1 MTSCRQNRSA
11 PSITL
16 LLLNGIHYN
25 ELTDPQLI
33 PLVEMRG
40 ITKRFPGGVVANDGV
55 DFTLYAGE
63 VHALLGEN
71 GAGKTTLMNILYG
84 LYSKDE
90 GEILIEGRRVNIR
103 SPKDA
108 IRHGLG
114 MVHQQFKLI
123 PKHSVLENVVLGLKE
138 AGIVLDYGKLRSM
151 LSELVA
157 RYGWNVSPDD
167 YVWQLTASQKQQVEI
182 LKMLVRRAKVLIL
195 DEPTSILTP
204 QETAQFFESVRAMA
218 NSGMGVVLVTHK
230 LEEVM
235 RVSDRVTVMRKGRVV
250 AVRRTSEVSMKEL
263 VSLMIGREVGL
274 SYPHAPPPSQEPV
287 LVVEDLHVRDER
299 GHLAVK
305 GVSFSVRRGEI
316 FGIAGVAGNGQDE
329 LLEAIYG
336 LRKVSRGRVILMG
349 MDVTNAHTYDLV
361 LEGVSMIVPE
371 PQKGVGL
378 GLEVAEN
385 LLLKCYRRPPY
396 SRAGILNRKL
406 MRRRSEEL
414 IGKLSIVTRSATA
427 KAQTLSGGNLQRLVI
442 ARELFACPTGEL
454 PRLVLA
460 AYPTKGLD
468 VGATD
473 FVRRLLLDLKSK
485 GVAIVLLSD
494 DLEELLAMSDRI
506 GVMYKGEMVGI
517 LERGSA
523 SLEQVGM
530 MMLGARG
537 AG

>member
-1 MTSCRQNRSA
+1 MTA
-11 PSITL
+11 P
-16 LLLNGIHYN
+16 
-25 ELTDPQLI
+25 QQV

-84 LYSKDE
+84 LYGKDS
-90 GEILIEGRRVNIR
+90 GEILIEGKRVNVR

-123 PKHSVLENVVLGLKE
+123 PKHTVLENVVLGLKE
-138 AGIVLDYGKLRSM
+138 AGIVLDYGRLRSM

-235 RVSDRVTVMRKGRVV
+235 RVSDRVTVMRKGKVV
-250 AVRRTSEVSMKEL
+250 AVRRTCEVSMGEL

-274 SYPHAPPPSQEPV
+274 SYPHASQPSQEQV
-287 LVVEDLHVRDER
+287 LVVEDLHVRDDR

-336 LRKVSRGRVILMG
+336 LRRVSKGRVLLAG
-349 MDVTNAHTYDLV
+349 KDATNRHTYDLV

-396 SRAGILNRKL
+396 SRTGVLNRDL
-406 MRRRSEEL
+406 MRRRAEEL
-414 IGKLSIVTRSATA
+414 IRSLSIVTRSPTA

-442 ARELFACPTGEL
+442 ARELFACPAGEL
-454 PRLVLA
+454 PQLVLA

-523 SLEQVGM
+523 SLERVGV